1 MKTVIFT
8 YDAIKNG
15 ESGEACTAI
24 PLEDER
30 AAKIKAATENPS
42 TLSKR
47 EAFDLRNTVAGFL
60 KACERVRGR
69 VYVDESI
76 KSIEIEEV

>member
-1 MKTVIFT
+1 MKTVVFT

-15 ESGEACTAI
+15 ESGEACVTI

-30 AAKIKAATENPS
+30 AAKVKAAMENPC

-47 EAFDLRNTVAGFL
+47 EAFDLRSTVEGFI

-69 VYVDESI
+69 AYVDESI

>member
-8 YDAIKNG
+8 YDAIRDG
-15 ESGEACTAI
+15 ESGEACVAI

-30 AAKIKAATENPS
+30 AVKVKAAMENPS

-47 EAFDLRNTVAGFL
+47 EAFDLCSTVVGFI